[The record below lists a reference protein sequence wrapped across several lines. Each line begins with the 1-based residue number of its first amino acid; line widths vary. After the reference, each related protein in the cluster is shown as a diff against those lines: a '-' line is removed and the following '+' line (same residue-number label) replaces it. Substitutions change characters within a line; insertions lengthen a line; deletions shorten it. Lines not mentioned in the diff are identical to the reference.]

1 MNFWKFKNPRD
12 KWIALRR
19 GLPGGLGTWIDC
31 MVLCTS
37 CNIYGTCNIYEQ
49 REGGDDLKS
58 SYGRAN
64 QETIFMGSFDP
75 SRHHAASSNKKCSS
89 VDLFNNQ
96 TKFLRT
102 KETELV
108 KNQTNFAVSNQ

>member
-1 MNFWKFKNPRD
+1 
-12 KWIALRR
+12 
-19 GLPGGLGTWIDC
+19 
-31 MVLCTS
+31 MVLCNS
-37 CNIYGTCNIYEQ
+37 CNIHGTCNIYEQ

-64 QETIFMGSFDP
+64 QETTFMGSFDP
-75 SRHHAASSNKKCSS
+75 SRHHAVSSNKKCEC
-89 VDLFNNQ
+89 LFNNQ
-96 TKFLRT
+96 TKFLKT

>member
-75 SRHHAASSNKKCSS
+75 SRHHAVSSNKKC
-89 VDLFNNQ
+89 
-96 TKFLRT
+96 
-102 KETELV
+102 
-108 KNQTNFAVSNQ
+108 